1 MSSNPKNTPTRTVR
15 KAKSSKKEN
24 PNLNLLLKQLDQKID
39 QRFDALDRRIDTVD
53 QKVDAFRQETAAEF
67 KAVRGEMTQGLDAV
81 RGEMAH
87 GLDAARGEMT
97 QGLAS
102 VRGEIAQGSDLL
114 RQEFK
119 SELQKQFK
127 EQGDK
132 IYPLYTS
139 LENKI
144 DALDE
149 KYGPMIT
156 QLHTGMDPMARNY
169 QQFVRDRVVIDAEHQ
184 DLKRDVETLKK
195 RDMEKAAAIEKIEKE
210 IEQLKA
216 A

>member
-24 PNLNLLLKQLDQKID
+24 PNLNLLLKRLDQKID

-53 QKVDAFRQETAAEF
+53 RKVDAVDRKVDTVDQKGDTFRQETAAEF
-67 KAVRGEMTQGLDAV
+67 KAI
-81 RGEMAH
+81 
-87 GLDAARGEMT
+87 RGEMT

-102 VRGEIAQGSDLL
+102 VRGEMAHGSDLL